1 LGNLHSR
8 LDNNIEATYS
18 SCRKLNARI
27 DLHAVRASTLKAS
40 SFKKSPFGRFSGHWV
55 TTLQCAK
62 LIFPEAVMAGSAAS
76 FRRISVKTQG
86 FCVALLLLAFM
97 LGSNSA
103 KAQVLYGSI
112 TGTVTDQSGAV
123 VPNAII
129 TLTN

>member
-1 LGNLHSR
+1 
-8 LDNNIEATYS
+8 
-18 SCRKLNARI
+18 
-27 DLHAVRASTLKAS
+27 
-40 SFKKSPFGRFSGHWV
+40 
-55 TTLQCAK
+55 
-62 LIFPEAVMAGSAAS
+62 MAGSAAS